1 VSDVSVRTAWE
12 VLLPAG
18 TQLVGGESGLDRP
31 VTWPVVLRTHPP
43 AFDPLRGGE
52 LAIVPLDRLHLLDS
66 SMTLGRVVT
75 QLARTRIGA
84 VCAIGPVGDDAISA
98 ADSVGVPLF
107 RLPDGSSAAEVHQAF
122 MRSLAE
128 HRVQLS
134 QRIGDIGREL
144 TALAIEGRGRSA
156 VVRRAGQLADVVM
169 ALEDEL
175 GRPLAVYAPPGG
187 RIDRAD
193 VGRLLAELRGAAP
206 LLDVADEQRRHEEL
220 LIGQRVT
227 AEPSSNGTAPA
238 PRDLSALAADGP
250 SGPALR
256 PQVSRA
262 RLAPP
267 AGGPPVSALLAPV
280 WGRPGPAGRLIMLA
294 AGRDLVGLDQA
305 ILEQAVAACAID
317 LAREEAASAARDEL
331 QGDFLDDLLRGSFP
345 SDDAI
350 ERRGRNLGHELT
362 QPHVVLAVA
371 SQRAGGEVVELARR
385 VDAAEAAASA
395 LAELLAGADGVVGP
409 VAARARGDVL
419 VALVPVVWPAETG
432 DPVAELAQRVIELW
446 GGSLGALWGGES
458 GPSVGLG
465 GVGAGGRAIAEA
477 VERAVQAAAIGARLF
492 GPGTAT
498 AFEDLGL
505 YRLLFGLRGL
515 DEVAAFYRE
524 MLGHLIEHDRR
535 TGGELVRTLDAY
547 LSAGC
552 SPTAAA
558 ERLHLHRNGLLYR
571 LQRIREILPVNLD
584 DPERRLAL
592 HLALRIG
599 DVLEPGATAQ
609 VQRIA

>member
-18 TQLVGGESGLDRP
+18 TQLVGGEAGLDRP

-66 SMTLGRVVT
+66 AMTLGRVVT

-84 VCAIGPVGDDAISA
+84 VCAIGPVADDAVSA

-107 RLPDGSSAAEVHQAF
+107 RLPDGSSATEVHQAF

-144 TALAIEGRGRSA
+144 TALAIDGRGRA
-156 VVRRAGQLADVVM
+156 AIVRRAGQLADVAL
-169 ALEDEL
+169 ALEDEV
-175 GRPLAVYAPPGG
+175 GRPVVVYAPPGG
-187 RIDRAD
+187 RIDRAEI
-193 VGRLLAELRGAAP
+193 GRLLGDLPASMAP
-206 LLDVADEQRRHEEL
+206 ADGADELRRHEEL
-220 LIGQRVT
+220 LVGQRVSLG
-227 AEPSSNGTAPA
+227 ARGDANGARP
-238 PRDLSALAADGP
+238 DGAAVDGP
-250 SGPALR
+250 PGRVLR

-262 RLAPP
+262 RLPA
-267 AGGPPVSALLAPV
+267 AGGPPVSTLIAPV
-280 WGRPGPAGRLIMLA
+280 WARFGLAGRLIMLVT
-294 AGRDLVGLDQA
+294 GRDLVGLDQA

-331 QGDFLDDLLRGSFP
+331 QGDFLDDLLAGGFP

-350 ERRGRNLGHELT
+350 ERRGRNLGYELT
-362 QPHVVLAVA
+362 QPHAVLAVA
-371 SQRAGGEVVELARR
+371 SARRAGEVVDLIRR
-385 VDAAEAAASA
+385 GDAEASAAA
-395 LAELLAGADGVVGP
+395 LAELLAGDEAVVGP
-409 VAARARGDVL
+409 VACRARGDVL
-419 VALVPVVWPAETG
+419 IALVPIGPIAEG
-432 DPVAELAQRVIELW
+432 SEPMPELARRVLGLW
-446 GGSLGALWGGES
+446 DGSVGAIWGGEA
-458 GPSVGLG
+458 GPSVGVG
-465 GVGAGGRAIAEA
+465 GVAAGGRAIAEA
-477 VERAVQAAAIGARLF
+477 VGRTAQAAAIGARLF

-515 DEVAAFYRE
+515 DEVVGFYHE
-524 MLGHLIEHDRR
+524 MLGRLIEHDRR

-547 LSAGC
+547 LSVGC

-571 LQRIREILPVNLD
+571 LQRIREILPVSLD

-599 DVLEPGATAQ
+599 DVLEPNGSSQ